1 MGDFLQVFFFFPVV
15 YGFWFLA
22 SEEIIGL
29 YEYSPPHFPIFLEA
43 LIVKI
48 QETLWKAI

>member
-1 MGDFLQVFFFFPVV
+1 MGDFLQVFFSFLL

-29 YEYSPPHFPIFLEA
+29 YEYLPPHFPIFLEA